1 MNRLKKYINKSFL
14 LFSGKYDVDVE
25 DNMFFVNPNFYYL
38 TKINIPNYAVLYN
51 HKTKKYTHFYK
62 FNDPIWTD
70 DKSYFKNIKRNVKDI
85 KDINE
90 YVRNL
95 NKIYTLSNINKFYS
109 KLKVKYDTKTI
120 DDICHIFRI
129 IKNKDELESI
139 KKSTKLTCS
148 AIKFVMRHIKYLN
161 NENDVMLL
169 FKKYLLDNNIQNL
182 SFKPICASGRN
193 NSILHYT
200 TNNKKISRN
209 SLILMDVGCKY
220 NNYCSDITR
229 TFPRS
234 GKFTE
239 KQKDIYNIVYEC
251 NKEAIKQV
259 KNNANWKNIEK
270 NIRLLMFNMLLELDL
285 VLDTNSINE
294 KIKITKLFM
303 PHGLGHSIGLET
315 HEPEAKNIM
324 DILKKNM
331 VITIEPGV
339 YFIDDLIK
347 KSKKINQKKIKMYR
361 SIGGVRIEDVVV
373 VNQNNSSVLSNISK
387 KIKDIEKLLH

>member
-38 TKINIPNYAVLYN
+38 TKINIPNYAVHN
-51 HKTKKYTHFYK
+51 HKTKNIHIYK

-70 DKSYFKNIKRNVKDI
+70 DKSYLKNIKRNVKDI

-95 NKIYTLSNINKFYS
+95 NKIYILSNINKFYS
-109 KLKVKYDTKTI
+109 KLNVKYDTKTI

-200 TNNKKISRN
+200 TNNKKILRN
-209 SLILMDVGCKY
+209 SLILMDVDVNIIIIVPISLGHFLGQVNLRK
-220 NNYCSDITR
+220 N
-229 TFPRS
+229 
-234 GKFTE
+234 K
-239 KQKDIYNIVYEC
+239 KDIYNIAYEC

-303 PHGLGHSIGLET
+303 PHGS
-315 HEPEAKNIM
+315 
-324 DILKKNM
+324 DI
-331 VITIEPGV
+331 V
-339 YFIDDLIK
+339 
-347 KSKKINQKKIKMYR
+347 
-361 SIGGVRIEDVVV
+361 
-373 VNQNNSSVLSNISK
+373 
-387 KIKDIEKLLH
+387 